1 MENIKYYDLTLSQN
15 VMYFAL
21 KYSPKKNIVNIG
33 TVLWI
38 EEEIDIDLLEKAL
51 YKSIW
56 RMDALRLRLK
66 KVDGVIKQYV
76 STQEP
81 KKVKIVDF
89 TNLSKEQI
97 DKKLTSWTGIS
108 FKYKDL
114 ELYDI
119 TIIKAKDNLTGVYVK
134 VNHVAMDAWGLTVFI
149 KDVMDVYAAMRDNKE
164 LPKPPAPFIPL
175 LESDLAYKDS
185 KKFKKDEEF
194 WKEYFKETPK
204 YSTVNEKYIGKKY
217 RPTSLRFKSKLKVIT
232 LESEKVEKINE
243 FCKENRLS
251 PQSVFLLGSQLYL
264 YKLNNSD
271 EALVHNV
278 LARRSG
284 AAAKTAGGMLINI
297 LEFVVK
303 CPYDLSFVDACNKI
317 MIDQAKLFRHGD
329 YPYQRVV
336 DFIQKNAGIKTG
348 NFTDLSFTY
357 QAAKVGSENMFKA
370 KVQNYSNGVSGISIY
385 LTIMDAL
392 GTGNLD
398 FLFEYNLALASEEIV
413 DKLYDQMIKSI
424 EIGIA
429 SPNKTLREIISEI

>member
-1 MENIKYYDLTLSQN
+1 MESIKYYDLTLSQD

-33 TVLWI
+33 TALWI
-38 EEEIDIDLLEKAL
+38 EEEVNVDLLEQAI
-51 YKSIW
+51 YKTIW
-56 RMDALRLRLK
+56 RVDALRLRLK
-66 KVDGVIKQYV
+66 KIDGVIKQYV
-76 STQEP
+76 STEEP
-81 KKVKIVDF
+81 KKVNIVDF
-89 TNLSKEQI
+89 TNLSKKQI
-97 DKKLTSWTGIS
+97 DDKLTGWTGTS
-108 FKYKDL
+108 FKYKNA

-119 TIIKAKDNLTGVYVK
+119 TIIKAKNNLTGIYVK

-149 KDVMDVYAAMRDNKE
+149 KDVMDVYAAMIDNKE
-164 LPKPPAPFIPL
+164 LPEAPAPFIPL
-175 LESDLAYKDS
+175 IEADLAYKSS
-185 KKFKKDEEF
+185 KRFNRDEEF
-194 WKEYFKETPK
+194 WKEYFNKVPNYATIDEN
-204 YSTVNEKYIGKKY
+204 YLGKKY
-217 RPTSLRFKSKLKVIT
+217 RATSLRFKSKLKVIT
-232 LESEKVEKINE
+232 LEREKVEKITS

-251 PQSVFLLGSQLYL
+251 PQSVFLLGSQLYF
-264 YKLNNSD
+264 YKLNNTD
-271 EALVHNV
+271 ESLVNNV
-278 LARRSG
+278 LARRSTV
-284 AAAKTAGGMLINI
+284 ASKKAGGMLINI
-297 LEFVVK
+297 LELVVK
-303 CPYDLSFVDACNKI
+303 CPHDLSFLDACNKI

-336 DFIQKNAGIKTG
+336 DFIQKNVGIKTG

>member
-1 MENIKYYDLTLSQN
+1 M
-15 VMYFAL
+15 
-21 KYSPKKNIVNIG
+21 
-33 TVLWI
+33 
-38 EEEIDIDLLEKAL
+38 
-51 YKSIW
+51 
-56 RMDALRLRLK
+56 
-66 KVDGVIKQYV
+66 
-76 STQEP
+76 
-81 KKVKIVDF
+81 
-89 TNLSKEQI
+89 
-97 DKKLTSWTGIS
+97 
-108 FKYKDL
+108 
-114 ELYDI
+114 
-119 TIIKAKDNLTGVYVK
+119 
-134 VNHVAMDAWGLTVFI
+134 
-149 KDVMDVYAAMRDNKE
+149 
-164 LPKPPAPFIPL
+164 
-175 LESDLAYKDS
+175 
-185 KKFKKDEEF
+185 
-194 WKEYFKETPK
+194 
-204 YSTVNEKYIGKKY
+204 
-217 RPTSLRFKSKLKVIT
+217 
-232 LESEKVEKINE
+232 
-243 FCKENRLS
+243 
-251 PQSVFLLGSQLYL
+251 